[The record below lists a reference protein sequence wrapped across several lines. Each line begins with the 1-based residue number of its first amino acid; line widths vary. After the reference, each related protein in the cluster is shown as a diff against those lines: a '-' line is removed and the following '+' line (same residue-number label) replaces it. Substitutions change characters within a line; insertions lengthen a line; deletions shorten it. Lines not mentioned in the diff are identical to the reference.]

1 MALPLLF
8 AGFSGLAAI
17 ASFIIKHPFISK
29 MMIFSI
35 FVSLIGVSIVY
46 IQGLVTPYVSGSD
59 LFGLAVYLG
68 VLDGINLY
76 ITIILAG
83 WGMKQI
89 IAFVRS

>member
-8 AGFSGLAAI
+8 AGFSGIAAI

-35 FVSLIGVSIVY
+35 FVALINAGILY
-46 IQGLVTPYVSGSD
+46 IQSLVTPYISGSD
-59 LFGLAVYLG
+59 LFGLVVYLG
-68 VLDGINLY
+68 VLDGINLF
-76 ITIILAG
+76 ITIIMAG

-89 IAFVRS
+89 LAFVRS

>member
-1 MALPLLF
+1 MPYFFSLLT
-8 AGFSGLAAI
+8 GLAAI
-17 ASFIIKHPFISK
+17 ASFIIKHPFVSK

-35 FVSLIGVSIVY
+35 FVSLIGFAITY
-46 IQGLVTPYVSGSD
+46 IQGLVTPYISGSD

-83 WGMKQI
+83 WGVKQI
-89 IAFVRS
+89 LAFVRS